1 MKEDLKDAKI
11 LIIDDTL
18 ANIEVLESFLMMKG
32 YMNVKSISDSTKA
45 IEVINEFNP
54 ELILLD
60 LMMPQVSGF
69 DIMDALKKNEPA
81 TKLMRILVLTADITA
96 ESKKKALSGGASD
109 FLTKPYDLTEVDLR
123 IKNLLFTV
131 FLLSQL
137 TNQNQQLEEK
147 VEERTIAL
155 RKINED
161 LVSAKLQLEKNITA
175 VELQNK
181 ALREISWIQSHVVR
195 APLARMMGA
204 ISLLE
209 IKDDAGVSQEEIMD
223 IVITSAN
230 EIDKTV
236 REISAKTAQ
245 ANI

>member
-1 MKEDLKDAKI
+1 MKEDLKDARI
-11 LIIDDTL
+11 LIIEDTL
-18 ANIEVLESFLMMKG
+18 ANIEVLENLLMMKG
-32 YMNVKSISDSTKA
+32 YNNVKSISDSKLALSTIK
-45 IEVINEFNP
+45 EYEP

-60 LMMPQVSGF
+60 LMMLQVSGF
-69 DIMDALKKNEPA
+69 DIMEELKKVPSA
-81 TKLMRILVLTADITA
+81 FPLMRILVLTADITP

-109 FLTKPYDLTEVDLR
+109 FLTKPFDLTEVDLR
-123 IKNLLFTV
+123 IRNLLYTV

-137 TNQNQQLEEK
+137 TNQNSILEEK
-147 VEERTIAL
+147 VKERTL
-155 RKINED
+155 E
-161 LVSAKLQLEKNITA
+161 LEKNLAAI
-175 VELQNK
+175 ELQNK

-209 IKDDAGVSQEEIMD
+209 IKDDAGVTQEEIMD

-236 REISAKTAQ
+236 REISAKSAQ

>member
-1 MKEDLKDAKI
+1 
-11 LIIDDTL
+11 
-18 ANIEVLESFLMMKG
+18 
-32 YMNVKSISDSTKA
+32 
-45 IEVINEFNP
+45 
-54 ELILLD
+54 
-60 LMMPQVSGF
+60 MMPQVSGF
-69 DIMDALKKNEPA
+69 DIMEELKKVPSA
-81 TKLMRILVLTADITA
+81 FPLMRILVLTADITP

-109 FLTKPYDLTEVDLR
+109 FLTKPFDLTEVDLR
-123 IKNLLFTV
+123 IRNLLYTL

-137 TNQNQQLEEK
+137 TNQNSILEEK
-147 VEERTIAL
+147 VKERTL
-155 RKINED
+155 E
-161 LVSAKLQLEKNITA
+161 LEKNLAAI
-175 VELQNK
+175 ELQNK

-209 IKDDAGVSQEEIMD
+209 IKDDAGVTQEEIMD

-236 REISAKTAQ
+236 REISAKSAQ

>member
-1 MKEDLKDAKI
+1 MNEDLKDARI
-11 LIIDDTL
+11 LIVDDTL
-18 ANIEVLESFLMMKG
+18 ANIEVLENLLMMKG
-32 YMNVKSISDSTKA
+32 YTNVKSISDSTQAMLTIKD
-45 IEVINEFNP
+45 FKP

-69 DIMDALKKNEPA
+69 DIMEEIKKDSA
-81 TKLMRILVLTADITA
+81 DYSLMRILVLTADITL

-109 FLTKPYDLTEVDLR
+109 FLTKPFDLTEVDLR
-123 IKNLLFTV
+123 IRNLLYTV

-137 TNQNQQLEEK
+137 TNQNSILEEK
-147 VEERTIAL
+147 VKERTI
-155 RKINED
+155 E
-161 LVSAKLQLEKNITA
+161 LEKNIA
-175 VELQNK
+175 AIEIQNK

-209 IKDDAGVSQEEIMD
+209 IKEDSGVSQEEIME

-236 REISAKTAQ
+236 REISAKSTQ

>member
-1 MKEDLKDAKI
+1 MKEDLKDARI

-18 ANIEVLESFLMMKG
+18 ANIEVLENLLMMKG
-32 YMNVKSISDSTKA
+32 YTNVKSLSDSTLALSTIK
-45 IEVINEFNP
+45 EYEP

-69 DIMDALKKNEPA
+69 DIMEELKKVPSA
-81 TKLMRILVLTADITA
+81 FPLMRILVLTADITP

-109 FLTKPYDLTEVDLR
+109 FLTKPFDLTEVDLR
-123 IKNLLFTV
+123 IRNLLYTV

-137 TNQNQQLEEK
+137 TNQNIILEEK
-147 VEERTIAL
+147 VKERTL
-155 RKINED
+155 E
-161 LVSAKLQLEKNITA
+161 LEKNLAAI
-175 VELQNK
+175 ELQNK

-209 IKDDAGVSQEEIMD
+209 IKDDAGVTQEEIMD

-236 REISAKTAQ
+236 REISAKNAQ
-245 ANI
+245 ANV

>member
-1 MKEDLKDAKI
+1 MKEDFKDARI

-18 ANIEVLESFLMMKG
+18 ANIEVLENLLMMKG
-32 YMNVKSISDSTKA
+32 FTNVKSISDSTQSILTIRDFK
-45 IEVINEFNP
+45 P

-69 DIMDALKKNEPA
+69 DIMDILKKE
-81 TKLMRILVLTADITA
+81 TDTFSLMRILVLTADITP

-109 FLTKPYDLTEVDLR
+109 FLTKPFDLTEVDLR
-123 IKNLLFTV
+123 IKNLLYTV
-131 FLLSQL
+131 YLMSQL
-137 TNQNQQLEEK
+137 TNQNTILEEK
-147 VEERTIAL
+147 VKERTL
-155 RKINED
+155 E
-161 LVSAKLQLEKNITA
+161 LEKNLAAI
-175 VELQNK
+175 ELQNK

-204 ISLLE
+204 IALLE
-209 IKDDAGVSQEEIMD
+209 IKDDTGVSQEEIME

-236 REISAKTAQ
+236 REISAKSAE
-245 ANI
+245 ANIH

>member
-1 MKEDLKDAKI
+1 MNEDLKDARI
-11 LIIDDTL
+11 LIVDDTL
-18 ANIEVLESFLMMKG
+18 ANIEVLENLLMMKG
-32 YMNVKSISDSTKA
+32 YTNVKSISDSTQAMLTIKD
-45 IEVINEFNP
+45 FKP

-69 DIMDALKKNEPA
+69 DIMEEIKKDSA
-81 TKLMRILVLTADITA
+81 DYSLMRILVLTADITL

-109 FLTKPYDLTEVDLR
+109 FLTKPFDLTEVDLR
-123 IKNLLFTV
+123 IRNLLYTV

-137 TNQNQQLEEK
+137 TNQNSILEEK
-147 VEERTIAL
+147 VKERTI
-155 RKINED
+155 E
-161 LVSAKLQLEKNITA
+161 LEKNIA
-175 VELQNK
+175 AIEIQYK

-209 IKDDAGVSQEEIMD
+209 IKEDSGVSQEEIME
-223 IVITSAN
+223 IVVTSAN

-236 REISAKTAQ
+236 REISAKSTQ

>member
-1 MKEDLKDAKI
+1 MKEDLKDARI

-18 ANIEVLESFLMMKG
+18 ANIEVLENLLMMKG
-32 YMNVKSISDSTKA
+32 YIDVKSISDSTQA
-45 IEVINEFNP
+45 IATIRAFKP

-69 DIMDALKKNEPA
+69 DIMEALKKETDA
-81 TKLMRILVLTADITA
+81 FALMRILVLTADITP

-109 FLTKPYDLTEVDLR
+109 FLTKPFDLTEVDLR
-123 IKNLLFTV
+123 IRNLLYTV
-131 FLLSQL
+131 YLLSQL
-137 TNQNQQLEEK
+137 TNQNAILEEK
-147 VEERTIAL
+147 VKERT
-155 RKINED
+155 
-161 LVSAKLQLEKNITA
+161 LELERNLTA
-175 VELQNK
+175 IELQNK

-209 IKDDAGVSQEEIMD
+209 IKDDTEVSQEEIME

-236 REISAKTAQ
+236 REISAKSAE
-245 ANI
+245 ANIH

>member
-1 MKEDLKDAKI
+1 MKEDLKDARI

-18 ANIEVLESFLMMKG
+18 ANIEVLENLLMMKG
-32 YMNVKSISDSTKA
+32 YTNVKSLSDSTLALSTIK
-45 IEVINEFNP
+45 EYEP

-69 DIMDALKKNEPA
+69 DIMEELKKVPSA
-81 TKLMRILVLTADITA
+81 FPLMRILVLTADITP

-109 FLTKPYDLTEVDLR
+109 FLTKPFDLTEVDLR
-123 IKNLLFTV
+123 IRNLLYTV

-137 TNQNQQLEEK
+137 TNQNIILEEK
-147 VEERTIAL
+147 VKERTL
-155 RKINED
+155 E
-161 LVSAKLQLEKNITA
+161 LEKNLAAI
-175 VELQNK
+175 ELQNK

-209 IKDDAGVSQEEIMD
+209 IKDDAGVTQEEIMD

-236 REISAKTAQ
+236 REISAKSAQ
-245 ANI
+245 ANV

>member
-11 LIIDDTL
+11 LIVDDTL
-18 ANIEVLESFLMMKG
+18 ANIEVLENLLMMKG
-32 YMNVKSISDSTKA
+32 FTNVKSISDSTQA
-45 IEVINEFNP
+45 INTINSFKP

-69 DIMDALKKNEPA
+69 DIMEELKKDPSA
-81 TKLMRILVLTADITA
+81 FPLMRILVLTADITP

-109 FLTKPYDLTEVDLR
+109 FLTKPFDLTEVDLR
-123 IKNLLFTV
+123 IRNLLYTV

-137 TNQNQQLEEK
+137 TNQNSILEEK
-147 VEERTIAL
+147 VKERTI
-155 RKINED
+155 E
-161 LVSAKLQLEKNITA
+161 LEKNLAAI
-175 VELQNK
+175 ELQNK

-209 IKDDAGVSQEEIMD
+209 IKDDAGVTQEEIMD

-236 REISAKTAQ
+236 REISAKSAQ

>member
-1 MKEDLKDAKI
+1 MKEDLKDARI

-18 ANIEVLESFLMMKG
+18 ANIEVLENLLMMKG
-32 YMNVKSISDSTKA
+32 YIDVKSISDSTQAIATIKA
-45 IEVINEFNP
+45 FKP

-69 DIMDALKKNEPA
+69 DIMEALKKETDA
-81 TKLMRILVLTADITA
+81 FALMRILVLTADITP

-109 FLTKPYDLTEVDLR
+109 FLTKPFDLTEVDLR
-123 IKNLLFTV
+123 IRNLLYTV
-131 FLLSQL
+131 YLLSQL
-137 TNQNQQLEEK
+137 TNQNAILEEK
-147 VEERTIAL
+147 VKERT
-155 RKINED
+155 
-161 LVSAKLQLEKNITA
+161 LELERNLTA
-175 VELQNK
+175 IELQNK

-209 IKDDAGVSQEEIMD
+209 IKDDTGVSQEEIME

-236 REISAKTAQ
+236 REISAKSAE
-245 ANI
+245 ANIH

>member
-1 MKEDLKDAKI
+1 MKEDLKDARI

-18 ANIEVLESFLMMKG
+18 ANIEVLENLLMMKG
-32 YMNVKSISDSTKA
+32 YTNVKSLSDSTLALSTIK
-45 IEVINEFNP
+45 EYEP

-69 DIMDALKKNEPA
+69 DIMEELKKVPSA
-81 TKLMRILVLTADITA
+81 FPLMRILVLTADITP

-109 FLTKPYDLTEVDLR
+109 FLTKPFDLTEVDLR
-123 IKNLLFTV
+123 IRNLLYTV

-137 TNQNQQLEEK
+137 TNQNIILEEK
-147 VEERTIAL
+147 VKERTL
-155 RKINED
+155 E
-161 LVSAKLQLEKNITA
+161 LEKNLAAI
-175 VELQNK
+175 ELQNK

-209 IKDDAGVSQEEIMD
+209 IKDDAGVTQEEIMD

-236 REISAKTAQ
+236 REISAKSAQ

>member
-1 MKEDLKDAKI
+1 MKEDLKDARI
-11 LIIDDTL
+11 LIVDDTL
-18 ANIEVLESFLMMKG
+18 ANIEVLENLLMMKG
-32 YMNVKSISDSTKA
+32 YTNVKSISDSTQALATIKA
-45 IEVINEFNP
+45 FEP

-69 DIMDALKKNEPA
+69 DIMEALKKEITPF
-81 TKLMRILVLTADITA
+81 TLMRILVLTADITP

-109 FLTKPYDLTEVDLR
+109 FLTKPFDLTEVDLR
-123 IKNLLFTV
+123 IRNLLYTV
-131 FLLSQL
+131 YLMTQL
-137 TNQNQQLEEK
+137 TNQNAILEERVK
-147 VEERTIAL
+147 ERTL
-155 RKINED
+155 E
-161 LVSAKLQLEKNITA
+161 LEKNMAA

-209 IKDDAGVSQEEIMD
+209 IKDDPSVSQEEIME

-236 REISAKTAQ
+236 REISAKSAQ

>member
-11 LIIDDTL
+11 LIVDDTL
-18 ANIEVLESFLMMKG
+18 ANIEVLENLLMMKG
-32 YMNVKSISDSTKA
+32 FTNVKSISDSTQA
-45 IEVINEFNP
+45 INTINSFKP

-69 DIMDALKKNEPA
+69 DIMEELKKDPSA
-81 TKLMRILVLTADITA
+81 FPLMRILVLTADITP

-109 FLTKPYDLTEVDLR
+109 FLTKPFDLTEVDLR
-123 IKNLLFTV
+123 IKNLLYTV
-131 FLLSQL
+131 YLLSQL
-137 TNQNQQLEEK
+137 TNQNAILEEK
-147 VEERTIAL
+147 VKERTL
-155 RKINED
+155 E
-161 LVSAKLQLEKNITA
+161 LEKNLAAI
-175 VELQNK
+175 ELQNK

-209 IKDDAGVSQEEIMD
+209 IKDDAGVTQEEIMD

-236 REISAKTAQ
+236 REISAKSAQ

>member
-1 MKEDLKDAKI
+1 MKEDLKDARI

-18 ANIEVLESFLMMKG
+18 ANIEVLENLLMMKG
-32 YMNVKSISDSTKA
+32 YKNVKSISDSTLALSTIK
-45 IEVINEFNP
+45 EYEP

-69 DIMDALKKNEPA
+69 DIMEELKKVPSA
-81 TKLMRILVLTADITA
+81 FPLMRILVLTADITP

-109 FLTKPYDLTEVDLR
+109 FLTKPFDLTEVDLR
-123 IKNLLFTV
+123 IRNLLYTV

-137 TNQNQQLEEK
+137 TNQNIILEEK
-147 VEERTIAL
+147 VKERTL
-155 RKINED
+155 E
-161 LVSAKLQLEKNITA
+161 LEKNLAAI
-175 VELQNK
+175 ELQNK

-209 IKDDAGVSQEEIMD
+209 IKDDAGVTQEEIMD

-236 REISAKTAQ
+236 REISAKSAQ

>member
-1 MKEDLKDAKI
+1 MKEDLKDARI

-18 ANIEVLESFLMMKG
+18 ANIEVLENLLMMKG
-32 YMNVKSISDSTKA
+32 YTNVKSLSDSTIALATIK
-45 IEVINEFNP
+45 EFEP

-60 LMMPQVSGF
+60 LMMLQVSGF
-69 DIMDALKKNEPA
+69 DIMEELKKDPSGFP
-81 TKLMRILVLTADITA
+81 LMRILVLTADITP

-109 FLTKPYDLTEVDLR
+109 FLTKPFDLTEVDLR
-123 IKNLLFTV
+123 IRNLLYTV

-137 TNQNQQLEEK
+137 TNQNIILEEK
-147 VEERTIAL
+147 VKERTL
-155 RKINED
+155 E
-161 LVSAKLQLEKNITA
+161 LEKNLAAI
-175 VELQNK
+175 ELQNK

-209 IKDDAGVSQEEIMD
+209 IKDDAGVTQEEIMD

-236 REISAKTAQ
+236 REISAKSAQ

>member
-1 MKEDLKDAKI
+1 MKEDLKDARI

-18 ANIEVLESFLMMKG
+18 ANIEVLENLLMMKG
-32 YMNVKSISDSTKA
+32 YNNVKSISDSTLALSTIK
-45 IEVINEFNP
+45 EYEP

-60 LMMPQVSGF
+60 LMMLQVSGF
-69 DIMDALKKNEPA
+69 DIMEELKKVPSA
-81 TKLMRILVLTADITA
+81 FPLMRILVLTADITP

-109 FLTKPYDLTEVDLR
+109 FLTKPFDLTEVDLR
-123 IKNLLFTV
+123 IRNLLYTV

-137 TNQNQQLEEK
+137 TNQNIILEEK
-147 VEERTIAL
+147 VKERTL
-155 RKINED
+155 E
-161 LVSAKLQLEKNITA
+161 LEKNLAAI
-175 VELQNK
+175 ELQNK

-209 IKDDAGVSQEEIMD
+209 IKDDAGVTQEEIMD

-236 REISAKTAQ
+236 REISAKSAQ

>member
-1 MKEDLKDAKI
+1 MKEDLKDARI

-18 ANIEVLESFLMMKG
+18 ANIEVLENLLMMKG
-32 YMNVKSISDSTKA
+32 YIDVKSISDSTQAIATIKA
-45 IEVINEFNP
+45 FKP

-69 DIMDALKKNEPA
+69 DIMEALKKETDA
-81 TKLMRILVLTADITA
+81 FALMRILVLTADITP

-109 FLTKPYDLTEVDLR
+109 FLTKPFDLTEVDLR
-123 IKNLLFTV
+123 IRNLLYTV
-131 FLLSQL
+131 YLLSQL
-137 TNQNQQLEEK
+137 TNQNAILEEK
-147 VEERTIAL
+147 VKERT
-155 RKINED
+155 
-161 LVSAKLQLEKNITA
+161 LELERNLTA
-175 VELQNK
+175 IELQNK

-204 ISLLE
+204 ISLLD
-209 IKDDAGVSQEEIMD
+209 IKDDTGVSQEEIME

-236 REISAKTAQ
+236 REISAKSAE
-245 ANI
+245 ANIH

>member
-1 MKEDLKDAKI
+1 MKDNLKDARI

-18 ANIEVLESFLMMKG
+18 TNIEVLENLLMMKG
-32 YMNVKSISDSTKA
+32 YTNVKSVSDSTIA
-45 IEVINEFNP
+45 IQIINEFKP

-60 LMMPQVSGF
+60 LMMPNVSGF
-69 DIMDALKKNEPA
+69 DIMDELNKEKDPFR
-81 TKLMRILVLTADITA
+81 LMRVLVLTADITP
-96 ESKKKALSGGASD
+96 ESKKRALSSGASD
-109 FLTKPYDLTEVDLR
+109 FLTKPFDLTEVDLR

-137 TNQNQQLEEK
+137 TNQNHILEEK
-147 VEERTIAL
+147 VQERTVAL
-155 RKINED
+155 RKINDD
-161 LVSAKLQLEKNITA
+161 LLIAKNELEKNIA
-175 VELQNK
+175 AIELQNK

-209 IKDDAGVSQEEIMD
+209 IKDDAGVSQEDIMD

-236 REISAKTAQ
+236 RDISAKSAQ
-245 ANI
+245 ANV

>member
-1 MKEDLKDAKI
+1 MKEDLKDARI
-11 LIIDDTL
+11 LIVDDTL
-18 ANIEVLESFLMMKG
+18 ANIEVLENLLMMKG
-32 YMNVKSISDSTKA
+32 YTNVKSLSDSTQA
-45 IEVINEFNP
+45 IATIFEFKP

-69 DIMDALKKNEPA
+69 DIMEILKKESDVF
-81 TKLMRILVLTADITA
+81 TLMRILVLTADITP

-109 FLTKPYDLTEVDLR
+109 FLTKPFDLTEVDLR
-123 IKNLLFTV
+123 IRNLLYTV
-131 FLLSQL
+131 YLMSQL
-137 TNQNQQLEEK
+137 TNQNTILEEK
-147 VEERTIAL
+147 VKERTL
-155 RKINED
+155 E
-161 LVSAKLQLEKNITA
+161 LQKNIA
-175 VELQNK
+175 AIELQNK

-209 IKDDAGVSQEEIMD
+209 IKDEAGVTQEEIME
-223 IVITSAN
+223 IVVTSAN

-236 REISAKTAQ
+236 REISAKSAQ

>member
-1 MKEDLKDAKI
+1 MKVDLKDARI
-11 LIIDDTL
+11 LIVDDTL
-18 ANIEVLESFLMMKG
+18 ANIEVLENLLMMKG
-32 YMNVKSISDSTKA
+32 YTNVKSISDSTQA
-45 IEVINEFNP
+45 IATIIEFKP

-69 DIMDALKKNEPA
+69 DIMEILKKESDVF
-81 TKLMRILVLTADITA
+81 TLMRILVLTADITP

-109 FLTKPYDLTEVDLR
+109 FLTKPFDLTEVDLR
-123 IKNLLFTV
+123 IKNLLYTV
-131 FLLSQL
+131 YLMSQL
-137 TNQNQQLEEK
+137 TNQNLILEEK
-147 VEERTIAL
+147 VKERTQ
-155 RKINED
+155 E
-161 LVSAKLQLEKNITA
+161 LEKNLEAI
-175 VELQNK
+175 ELQNK

-209 IKDDAGVSQEEIMD
+209 IKDDAGVTQEEIME

-236 REISAKTAQ
+236 REISAKSAQ

>member
-1 MKEDLKDAKI
+1 MQEDLKDARI
-11 LIIDDTL
+11 LIVDDTL
-18 ANIEVLESFLMMKG
+18 ANIEVLENLLMMKG
-32 YMNVKSISDSTKA
+32 YTNVKSISDSTQALATIREYKPA
-45 IEVINEFNP
+45 
-54 ELILLD
+54 LILLD

-69 DIMDALKKNEPA
+69 DIMEELKKTPTA
-81 TKLMRILVLTADITA
+81 FPLMRILVLTADITP

-109 FLTKPYDLTEVDLR
+109 FLTKPFDLTEVDLR
-123 IKNLLFTV
+123 IRNLLYTV

-137 TNQNQQLEEK
+137 TNQNIILEEK
-147 VEERTIAL
+147 VKERTL
-155 RKINED
+155 E
-161 LVSAKLQLEKNITA
+161 LEKNLASI
-175 VELQNK
+175 ELQNK

-209 IKDDAGVSQEEIMD
+209 IKDDAAVSQEEIME

-236 REISAKTAQ
+236 REISAKSAQ

>member
-1 MKEDLKDAKI
+1 MNEDLKDARI
-11 LIIDDTL
+11 LIVDDTL
-18 ANIEVLESFLMMKG
+18 ANIEVLENLLMMKG
-32 YMNVKSISDSTKA
+32 YTNVKSISDSTQAMLTIKD
-45 IEVINEFNP
+45 FKP

-69 DIMDALKKNEPA
+69 DIMEEIKKDSA
-81 TKLMRILVLTADITA
+81 DYSLMRILVLTADITL

-109 FLTKPYDLTEVDLR
+109 FLTKPFDLTEVDLR
-123 IKNLLFTV
+123 IRNLLYTV

-137 TNQNQQLEEK
+137 TNQNSILEEK
-147 VEERTIAL
+147 VKERTI
-155 RKINED
+155 E
-161 LVSAKLQLEKNITA
+161 LEKNIA
-175 VELQNK
+175 AIEIQNK

-209 IKDDAGVSQEEIMD
+209 IKEDSGVSQEEIME
-223 IVITSAN
+223 IVVTSAN

-236 REISAKTAQ
+236 REISAKSTQ